1 MILDNRSS
9 RPDEEIRELCRFV
22 VQFFKHHKDC
32 TVTVYDEEGYD
43 AGQVGHGV
51 YYGWTNKAEVYIPRF
66 TSYPIAAQHRKRTG
80 GTVYRC
86 WQDVFVAILAHELRH
101 CDQRWSTDKSW
112 AHHPHY
118 EVDAEF
124 FAQKV
129 LAQRRNL
136 IDPVDNAVRV

>member
-1 MILDNRSS
+1 MILNNRSS

-51 YYGWTNKAEVYIPRF
+51 CYKQGLVEVYIPRWTF
-66 TSYPIAAQHRKRTG
+66 YPIAAQHRKRTG

-101 CDQRWSTDKSW
+101 FDQFSGEIKTRFK
-112 AHHPHY
+112 
-118 EVDAEF
+118 EVDAEL

-129 LAQRRNL
+129 LAERRRNL
-136 IDPVDNAVRV
+136 